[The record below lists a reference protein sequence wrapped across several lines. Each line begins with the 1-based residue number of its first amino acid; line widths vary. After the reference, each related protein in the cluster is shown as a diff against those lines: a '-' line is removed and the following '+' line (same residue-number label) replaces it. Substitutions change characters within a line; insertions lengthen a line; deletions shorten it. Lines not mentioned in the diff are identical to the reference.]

1 MSVHD
6 TRPRRGLL
14 YVLTPLAAA
23 LILAGCAST
32 RGLQPSGR
40 ALDADSLEAK
50 RSLAAA
56 DLSPAQFPQR
66 DWWTAFGDAQLNG
79 LIDEALAGSPSLDAA
94 DARVRQAVAQAGLAD
109 AARKPTLGASAQYSG
124 AHLPETLAPEPIG
137 GKYLGADVL
146 MLSFKY
152 SPDLWGG
159 KRARWQ
165 AALGQSRA
173 AEVEAQAARL
183 TLSSNIARSYV
194 SLAQAFEAQDVAKAE
209 KQRSDKLL
217 GLGQQR
223 VKAGLDNQL
232 QIRNAQSASA
242 SADQQIQAAQQQID
256 AARNALAALL
266 GKGPDRGL
274 AIARP
279 ALLAGNAAGVPDVLP
294 SELLGHRPDVVAARW
309 RVEASSHGIKA
320 AKADFYPTV
329 NLSAIVG
336 LATAHLSDLFTSQ
349 ARLYQGGPAISM
361 PIFDGGRL
369 RNELAGSD
377 ADYDLAVANYNQ
389 SLVGALREVADA
401 VQSSRSLDGQLASAQ
416 QARDAAQQA
425 WQIASSRYRAGLGTQ
440 IDVLTAQRP
449 LLQLDQQLTTL
460 RAQRLAARID
470 LDRALGGGLQLSPP
484 DPVAATVPDAT
495 SDNNAIAKA
504 PTP

>member
-1 MSVHD
+1 MSRLD

-32 RGLQPSGR
+32 HGLQPAGH
-40 ALDADSLEAK
+40 ALDADSLQAK
-50 RSLAAA
+50 RSLADVSAA
-56 DLSPAQFPQR
+56 EFPKR
-66 DWWTAFGDAQLNG
+66 DWWTALGDAQLNG
-79 LIDEALAGSPSLDAA
+79 LIDEALAGTPSLDAA
-94 DARVRQAVAQAGLAD
+94 DARVRQAIGQAGLAD
-109 AARKPTLGASAQYSG
+109 AARKPTVGGDAQYSG
-124 AHLPETLAPEPIG
+124 VELPETLAPEPIG
-137 GKYLGADVL
+137 GKYLGAHVL
-146 MLSFKY
+146 MLQFKY

-165 AALGQSRA
+165 AALGQARA

-183 TLSSNIARSYV
+183 TLSSNIARAYV
-194 SLAQAFEAQDVAKAE
+194 SLAQSFEALDVATSE
-209 KQRSDKLL
+209 KQRSERLL

-242 SADQQIQAAQQQID
+242 SADQQMQAAQQQID

-274 AIARP
+274 DIARP
-279 ALLAGNAAGVPDVLP
+279 PLLAAKPPAVPAVLP

-336 LATAHLSDLFTSQ
+336 LGSGHLSDLFSSD
-349 ARLYQGGPAISM
+349 AKLLQGGPAISM

-369 RNELAGSD
+369 RNQLAETD
-377 ADYDLAVANYNQ
+377 AEYDLAVADYNQ
-389 SLVGALREVADA
+389 NLVGALREVADA
-401 VQSSRSLDGQLASAQ
+401 LQASRSLDGQLVSAQ

-425 WQIASSRYRAGLGTQ
+425 WQIASTRYRAGLGTQ
-440 IDVLTAQRP
+440 LDVLSAQRP
-449 LLQLDQQLTTL
+449 LLQLDQQLAGL
-460 RAQRLAARID
+460 RAQRLATQID
-470 LDRALGGGLQLSPP
+470 LDRALGGGLELNSP
-484 DPVAATVPDAT
+484 DPVASTVPNE
-495 SDNNAIAKA
+495 SSNSNVIAKA

>member
-1 MSVHD
+1 MSVND
-6 TRPRRGLL
+6 TRPRRGLH
-14 YVLTPLAAA
+14 YVLAPLAAA

-40 ALDADSLEAK
+40 ALDADSLQAR
-50 RSLAAA
+50 RSLAAN
-56 DLSPAQFPQR
+56 DLSAARFPQR
-66 DWWTAFGDAQLNG
+66 DWWTGYGDAQLDA
-79 LIDEALAGSPSLDAA
+79 LIAEALAGAPSLDAA

-109 AARKPTLGASAQYSG
+109 AARKPTVGASAQYSG
-124 AHLPETLAPEPIG
+124 AHLPETLAPEPVG

-146 MLSFKY
+146 MLNFKY

-194 SLAQAFEAQDVAKAE
+194 SLAQAFAAQDVAKDE
-209 KQRSDKLL
+209 QQRSQKLL
-217 GLGQQR
+217 ALGQQR

-242 SADQQIQAAQQQID
+242 SAEQQIQAAQQQID

-274 AIARP
+274 EIARP
-279 ALLAGNAAGVPDVLP
+279 SLLAKSAVGVPAVLP

-320 AKADFYPTV
+320 AKADFYPSV

-336 LATAHLSDLFTSQ
+336 LATGHLSDLFSSQ

-361 PIFDGGRL
+361 PVFDGGRL
-369 RNELAGSD
+369 RNELASSD
-377 ADYDLAVANYNQ
+377 AEYDLAVADYNQ

-401 VQSSRSLDGQLASAQ
+401 VQSSRSLADQLVSAQ

-425 WQIASSRYRAGLGTQ
+425 WQIATTRYRAGLGTQ

-449 LLQLDQQLTTL
+449 LLQLDQQLTAL
-460 RAQRLAARID
+460 RAQRLAAQID
-470 LDRALGGGLQLSPP
+470 LDRALGGGLPLSSP
-484 DPVAATVPDAT
+484 DPVAATVPDAS

-504 PTP
+504 STP